1 MKKFQFIDLF
11 CGIGGFHQAME
22 SLGGECVYA
31 CDIDADCRKTY
42 EANYGLKPDVDVT
55 KIDPAKLPTFDVL
68 CGGFPCQAFS
78 KAGNRLGFA
87 DETKGTLFFDVERIM
102 AYCQPKY
109 ALLENVRNLA
119 SHDGGNTWRTIHEH
133 LTNIGYNVLEEPVI
147 FSPHYLGI
155 PQHRE
160 RVFIMCVRKDIG
172 TLPIFQFNS
181 KRRLPKC
188 NIQDILQNDIE
199 ILDLQKYKLSE
210 DKIQLV
216 DLWNEFIQNIKCKKL
231 PGFPVWSE
239 YLHEP
244 ALNEDTTGYPAWKIN
259 FINKNNQLYLDNRDF
274 IDEWLNRA
282 KQNPLFFGA
291 KAKLEWQA
299 GQYKHPNIW
308 DHILQFRPS
317 GLRVK
322 TGTYFPALVAIT
334 QTSIVGCRQRE
345 LTLRECARLQSFPDT
360 FQPDVVDAQ
369 AYKQFGNAVNVE
381 VVKLFAKYLFGDKAT
396 IKKYAKPSDGPGI
409 AGTVDF
415 LQLKEQYPDEIVN
428 NTIVAKLPDTEALDI
443 TKNLL
448 VSLVKADNMEQYL
461 DQSAKIYYT
470 GKKFPSTVALN
481 KLYYFMPYIK
491 GKGIKDL
498 YFIKI
503 ARVGTRKEG
512 QLDNDPNDFRLVFE
526 IEFVKQLFDD
536 YRKVHLD
543 IWQTFKD
550 TTLIALVN
558 ER

>member
-1 MKKFQFIDLF
+1 MKKFKFIDLF

-181 KRRLPKC
+181 NRRLPKC

-317 GLRVK
+317 GIRVK
-322 TGTYFPALVAIT
+322 IGTYFPALVAIT

-428 NTIVAKLPDTEALDI
+428 NTIVAKLPDTEELDI

-512 QLDNDPNDFRLVFE
+512 QPDNDPNDFRLVFE

-536 YRKVHLD
+536 YKKVHLD

-550 TTLIALVN
+550 TTLELII
-558 ER
+558 

>member
-1 MKKFQFIDLF
+1 MKKFKFIDLF

-317 GLRVK
+317 GIRVK

-428 NTIVAKLPDTEALDI
+428 NTIVAKLPDTEALNI

-448 VSLVKADNMEQYL
+448 VSLVKADNIEQYL

-550 TTLIALVN
+550 TRLGSVINL
-558 ER
+558 